1 MSETNVLPGSCET
14 ESKISDRI
22 AEIIAEISTF
32 PAPYMFTATLREL
45 KLALKVNQAWEK
57 MTPEEAIRPFYC
69 PYDCGFE
76 TMFYP
81 EMTEHKREHNSL
93 VFVKKPVIHYEE
105 PF

>member
-1 MSETNVLPGSCET
+1 
-14 ESKISDRI
+14 
-22 AEIIAEISTF
+22 
-32 PAPYMFTATLREL
+32 
-45 KLALKVNQAWEK
+45 
-57 MTPEEAIRPFYC
+57 MTPEEATRPFYC

-81 EMTEHKREHNSL
+81 EMNEHKREHNSL